1 MEGMSRTPSPPSSA
15 VAASMNGTATA
26 GMQHKMTMHMSLYWG
41 KKAEI
46 LFPHWPDDNTA
57 MFVLALLFVFCM
69 ALLAEC
75 LSHCRLLKPG
85 SRSLSS
91 GLVQTLVLALRVAL
105 SFLVMLA
112 LMSFNVPVFLV
123 AVAGHAVGFFFF
135 ASRAFHEPDP
145 QKQFDLPP
153 STC

>member
-1 MEGMSRTPSPPSSA
+1 MEGMSVTPSPPSLA
-15 VAASMNGTATA
+15 VAASMNGTA
-26 GMQHKMTMHMSLYWG
+26 GMQHKMMMHMSLYWG

-46 LFPHWPDDNTA
+46 LFPRWPDDNTA
-57 MFVLALLFVFCM
+57 MFVFALLFVFCM
-69 ALLAEC
+69 ALLAEF
-75 LSHCRLLKPG
+75 LSHSRLLKPG

-105 SFLVMLA
+105 SLLVMLSV
-112 LMSFNVPVFLV
+112 MSFNVPVFLV
-123 AVAGHAVGFFFF
+123 AVAGHAVGFFLF

-153 STC
+153 TTC